1 MSSPDPFVSAVQPS
15 SDPTPRAAT
24 RGPLPSPGRRRR
36 AWWLPL
42 AGLVAAGALVGYGWQ
57 RRAGHVAEAAAVTAS
72 SVIPSVRVHVVA
84 AAPGGA
90 QQVLPATLEPAQRT
104 EIRARASGYVKRW
117 HADLGQRVAAGDVLA
132 ELETPDLDQD
142 VRKAE
147 AAVAEARA
155 SFGLAQTTAQRFRRL
170 MADNAV
176 ARQELDAREA
186 ELHVREAALAAA
198 EAALSRVQEL
208 TRFQAIRAP
217 FAGIVTSRRVE
228 VGDLVVAGAS
238 GETLFTLEETDSLRA
253 FVDLPQSYVRNVR
266 PGMKAQFRLPEA
278 TGRLFAAE
286 VVRTA
291 GALNPGT
298 RSMRVELRIP
308 NPTGE
313 LMAGAF
319 GQVRFTLEPPGKVF
333 AVPVTAVR
341 IGAGGA
347 TVAVV
352 DTEDRIQMRSVQLG
366 RDLGASIEI
375 LDGLAAGERVVR
387 NPTDLLRPGTQV
399 HVVKAA
405 AKK

>member
-1 MSSPDPFVSAVQPS
+1 MSAPDSFVSAAQPS
-15 SDPTPRAAT
+15 SASTQPAAT
-24 RGPLPSPGRRRR
+24 GGPSPSGRRRR

-42 AGLVAAGALVGYGWQ
+42 AGLVAAAALVGYGWQ
-57 RRAGHVAEAAAVTAS
+57 RRAGHVSQAAAVTAAAQ
-72 SVIPSVRVHVVA
+72 IPAVRVHVVA

-90 QQVLPATLEPAQRT
+90 RLALPATLEPAQRT

-147 AAVAEARA
+147 AAVVEARA
-155 SFGLAQTTAQRFRRL
+155 SRGLAQTTVQRFRQL
-170 MADNAV
+170 MADNAI

-198 EAALSRVQEL
+198 EAALARVQEL
-208 TRFQAIRAP
+208 TGFQSIRAP
-217 FAGIVTSRRVE
+217 FAGIVTARRVE
-228 VGDLVVAGAS
+228 LGDLVTAGA
-238 GETLFTLEETDSLRA
+238 GGGALFTLEATDSLRA
-253 FVDLPQSYVRNVR
+253 FVDLPQTYVRSVR
-266 PGMKAQFRLPEA
+266 PGMKVQFRLPEA
-278 TGRLFAAE
+278 AGRLFAAD

-291 GALNPGT
+291 GALNAST

-319 GQVRFTLEPPGKVF
+319 GQVHFTLARSGEVF
-333 AVPVTAVR
+333 AVPATAVR

-352 DTEDRIQMRSVQLG
+352 DAQDRIQTRSVQLG
-366 RDLGASIEI
+366 HDLGGSIEI

-405 AKK
+405 AQK